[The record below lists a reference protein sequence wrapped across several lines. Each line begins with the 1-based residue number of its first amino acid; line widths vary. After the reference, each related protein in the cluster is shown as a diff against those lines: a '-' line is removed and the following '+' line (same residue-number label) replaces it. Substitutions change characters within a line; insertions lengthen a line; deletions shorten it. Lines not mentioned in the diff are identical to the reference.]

1 MMTAFRNRIPWQQ
14 LHLYWYRVNIVTYEI
29 FIMYQPLLVHYLYA
43 VLVCTTLIYMNMRKP
58 VKSESMEKREKM
70 KQLCY
75 DFSFLRF
82 FFFFLSFLAQVA
94 QNHSTSSGGCS
105 IIPTHG
111 LQNNKHLR
119 VYQTAVDNIFPTGI
133 DLNTR
138 IFLILLF
145 WWPRTS

>member
-1 MMTAFRNRIPWQQ
+1 
-14 LHLYWYRVNIVTYEI
+14 
-29 FIMYQPLLVHYLYA
+29 MYQPSLVHYLYA
-43 VLVCTTLIYMNMRKP
+43 VHVCTTLMYMNVRKP
-58 VKSESMEKREKM
+58 VKTESLGEKREKM

-111 LQNNKHLR
+111 L
-119 VYQTAVDNIFPTGI
+119 
-133 DLNTR
+133 
-138 IFLILLF
+138 
-145 WWPRTS
+145 